1 MTTATTTAKLAIT
14 LDSLSAS
21 GQRILVVGRG
31 SAARQ
36 ALRACQRHGIAD
48 LFVTGFASDANRAQ
62 RIAGANVALLGKTE
76 SPALWRNAHALIEA
90 AKACGASTL
99 LYADRNSEPSR
110 FLLSQAALMGWD
122 VLRPLEGDRSC
133 EFWEPCALPAS
144 VKPWQPRWR
153 SCPKC
158 RLSFDVSQEGPLA
171 GCCPECG
178 KLFRIDSAERIDAT
192 FDAGSFEE
200 WDAQMTEPD
209 PLRFPGYEQ
218 TLERNRVKSGKDE
231 GVCCGRAKLYGLGV
245 ATCIMDSTFM
255 MGSMGSVVGEKITR
269 AIERATAERLPLI
282 IFTASGG
289 ARMQEGLASLMQ
301 MAKTTAAL
309 EAHGRAGLPYFSVI
323 TDPTTGGVTASFA
336 MLGDVIIAEP
346 GALIG
351 FAGRRV
357 IQDTIKQ
364 TLPEGFQSAEFALE
378 HGLIDDIVERSELR
392 GYLAQLVRLHMASA
406 PGGEDNLYRDLLDG
420 THKPAGTSASD
431 AAPRITVKK
440 SANFALNIAGGIGK
454 ALKAVHNLGQSGKA
468 QQGDLAAALRRRGV
482 ADAPG
487 VAVQAAGSTGAN
499 AAWDNVQLARNVAR
513 PTSSFYI
520 NAIFD
525 SFTEMHGDRE
535 YADDGA
541 IMCGIAWLAGKPVT
555 VIAEEKG
562 ADLQQRIAR
571 SFGCPHPEGYRKA
584 MRAMEQAEKFSRP
597 VICLVDTQGAY
608 CGKDAEE
615 HGMGAAIATSMQTL
629 AKLTV
634 PVVSVVIGEG
644 GSGGALAL
652 AVANRVAMQEHAV
665 YSVLSP
671 EGFASILWKD
681 GSKAP
686 QAAEVMKM
694 SAAEVREL
702 GIVEEVLSEGDRPAH
717 INPNQA
723 ALCVKDFLL
732 RSLRELSPLSG
743 EELREQRYQRFRKY

>member
-14 LDSLSAS
+14 LDSLAAS

-36 ALRACQRHGIAD
+36 ALRACQHHGIAD
-48 LFVTGFASDANRAQ
+48 LFVTGFTSDAGRAQ

-90 AKACGASTL
+90 AKACSANTL

-122 VLRPLEGDRSC
+122 VLRPLKGDRSC
-133 EFWEPCALPAS
+133 EFWEPCTLPAG

-200 WDAQMTEPD
+200 WDTQMSEPD

-218 TLERNRVKSGKDE
+218 TLERNRTKSGKDE

-357 IQDTIKQ
+357 IQDTIKR

-420 THKPAGTSASD
+420 THKPAGASASD

-468 QQGDLAAALRRRGV
+468 QQGDLAAALRRRSV
-482 ADAPG
+482 ADVPG
-487 VAVQAAGSTGAN
+487 VAVQAAGNTGAN

-520 NAIFD
+520 DTIFD

-541 IMCGIAWLAGKPVT
+541 IMCGIAWLSGKPVT

-694 SAAEVREL
+694 SATEVREL
-702 GIVEEVLSEGDRPAH
+702 GIVEEVLSEGDHPAH
-717 INPNQA
+717 VNPNQA

>member
-1 MTTATTTAKLAIT
+1 MTAQIAVT
-14 LDSLSAS
+14 LDSIVDPNN
-21 GQRILVVGRG
+21 RVLVVGRG

-36 ALRACQRHGIAD
+36 ALKACQRHEVTG
-48 LFVTGFASDANRAQ
+48 LFVTGFASDASRAQ
-62 RIAGANVALLGKTE
+62 RIAGASVALLGKSE
-76 SPALWRNAHALIEA
+76 SPALWRNSYALIEA
-90 AKACGASTL
+90 AKACKANIL
-99 LYADRNSEPSR
+99 LFADHHSEPSK

-122 VLRPLEGDRSC
+122 VLRPLASDHSG
-133 EFWEPCALPAS
+133 EFWEPCSLPKG
-144 VKPWQPRWR
+144 VEPWEPRWR
-153 SCPKC
+153 TCPKC
-158 RLSFDVSQEGPLA
+158 RLTFDISQEGPQA

-178 KLFRIDSAERIDAT
+178 KLFRIDSQERIDSV
-192 FDAGSFEE
+192 FDANSFAE
-200 WDAQMTEPD
+200 WDAHMPESN
-209 PLRFPGYEQ
+209 PLGFPGYEA
-218 TLERNRVKSGKDE
+218 TLERNRKKSGKEE
-231 GVCCGRAKLYGLGV
+231 GVRCGCAKLYGLRV
-245 ATCIMDSTFM
+245 ATCVMDSTFM

-269 AIERATAERLPLI
+269 CVERATKERLPLI

-301 MAKTTAAL
+301 MAKTSAAL

-336 MLGDVIIAEP
+336 MLGDVIVAEP

-364 TLPEGFQSAEFALE
+364 TLPENFQSAEFALE
-378 HGLIDDIVERSELR
+378 HGLIDDIVERSDLR
-392 GYLAQLVRLHMASA
+392 GYLAQLVRMHAASA
-406 PGGEDNLYRDLLDG
+406 PGGEDNLYRSLTEGKSGRQDIEG
-420 THKPAGTSASD
+420 GA
-431 AAPRITVKK
+431 RITVTRRTNV
-440 SANFALNIAGGIGK
+440 AMRIAAGIGS
-454 ALKAVHNLGQSGKA
+454 ALKAVRDIGSSSRSHDKLADALA
-468 QQGDLAAALRRRGV
+468 QRGV

-487 VAVQAAGSTGAN
+487 VAIQSTAADGPGEN
-499 AAWDNVQLARNVAR
+499 AAWGNVQLARNVSR
-513 PTSSFYI
+513 PTASYYI
-520 NAIFD
+520 DEIFD
-525 SFTEMHGDRE
+525 GFTELHGDRE
-535 YADDGA
+535 LADDGA

-562 ADLQQRIAR
+562 SDLTQRIAR

-584 MRAMEQAEKFSRP
+584 MRMMHQAEKFKRP
-597 VICLVDTQGAY
+597 VICLVDTQGAF
-608 CGKDAEE
+608 CGKEAEE
-615 HGMGAAIATSMQTL
+615 RGMGAAIAQSMQTL
-629 AKLTV
+629 ASLSV

-694 SAAEVREL
+694 SAAEVCEL
-702 GIVEEVLSEGDRPAH
+702 GIVEEVLSEGSGPAH
-717 INPNQA
+717 ANPASA
-723 ALCVKDFLL
+723 AAEVKSFLL
-732 RSLRELSPLSG
+732 RSLRDLAPMSG
-743 EELREQRYQRFRKY
+743 EELYRQRYERFRAF